1 MFLFQGQEQQ
11 KHIEAKK
18 KKNNNIKYVHS
29 IQPSTMQTK
38 NDISYAATT
47 LKTFVNNCKVLH
59 HLLVSVYLDFFLIK
73 IVRNG
78 YEQGFFCYCCKLNVY
93 FRNVCNNRI

>member
-29 IQPSTMQTK
+29 IQPSTMQAK
-38 NDISYAATT
+38 KDIYLRRATT
-47 LKTFVNNCKVLH
+47 QKMNFVNNCKVLRH
-59 HLLVSVYLDFFLIK
+59 Y
-73 IVRNG
+73 IVHILS
-78 YEQGFFCYCCKLNVY
+78 Y
-93 FRNVCNNRI
+93 RI